1 LNYIDAVNNL
11 SPQPKL
17 KMKPL
22 PLLLINTISFIITL
36 FINYLGGSGD
46 YFGNSVG
53 DISDD
58 FTTLITPAAYAFSIW
73 GIIYLGLILFLVY
86 QWIGYFNKQ
95 NNTSLEPAG
104 IWFTVANLSNAL
116 WIYVWVNEQIFLS
129 IIVILVLLF
138 SLVQLVLRLRL
149 ETYDAPL
156 KTIFLVWWPICIY
169 TGWVILA
176 TVLTL
181 SVGIKSTGTL
191 DGIWSET
198 GWASLILIVATS
210 IYALLTYTRNMR
222 EAALV
227 GAWGITAI
235 AVKQWGIN
243 DQLSIVAIVLAGILV
258 IIAGIHGFINRET
271 SIPAKMGK

>member
-1 LNYIDAVNNL
+1 MNYIDAVNNL

>member
-1 LNYIDAVNNL
+1 MNYIDAVIKL
-11 SPQPKL
+11 SPQPIL

-73 GIIYLGLILFLVY
+73 GLIYLGLILFLVY

-95 NNTSLEPAG
+95 NNTSLEPSG

-138 SLVQLVLRLRL
+138 SLIQLVLRLRL

-156 KTIFLVWWPICIY
+156 KTLFLVWWPICIY

-181 SVGIKSTGTL
+181 SVGIKSTGLL

-198 GWASLILIVATS
+198 VWASLVLIVATS
-210 IYALLTYTRNMR
+210 IYAFLTYTRNMR

-258 IIAGIHGFINRET
+258 IIAGIHGFSNRET

>member
-1 LNYIDAVNNL
+1 
-11 SPQPKL
+11 
-17 KMKPL
+17 MKPL

-73 GIIYLGLILFLVY
+73 GLIYLGLILFLVY

-138 SLVQLVLRLRL
+138 SLIQLVLRLRL

-156 KTIFLVWWPICIY
+156 KTLFLVWWPICIY

-181 SVGIKSTGTL
+181 SVGIKSTGLL

-198 GWASLILIVATS
+198 VWASLVLIVATS
-210 IYALLTYTRNMR
+210 IYAFLTYTRNMR

-258 IIAGIHGFINRET
+258 IIAGIHGFSNRET

>member
-1 LNYIDAVNNL
+1 MLQLTLQQNLN
-11 SPQPKL
+11 S

-22 PLLLINTISFIITL
+22 PFLLINTISFIITL

-46 YFGNSVG
+46 YFGKSVG

-73 GIIYLGLILFLVY
+73 GLIYLSLISFLVY
-86 QWIGYFNKQ
+86 QWVCYFKKQ
-95 NNTSLEPAG
+95 NNTSLEPSG
-104 IWFTVANLSNAL
+104 LWFTVANLSNAL
-116 WIYVWVNEQIFLS
+116 WIYVWVNEQILLS
-129 IIVILVLLF
+129 VIVILVLLF
-138 SLVQLVLRLRL
+138 SLIQLVLRLRL
-149 ETYDAPL
+149 EIYDAPI

-181 SVGIKSTGTL
+181 SVGIKSTGIL
-191 DGIWSET
+191 DGLWSET
-198 GWASLILIVATS
+198 AWASLILIIATS
-210 IYALLTYTRNMR
+210 IYAFLTYNRNMR

-243 DQLSIVAIVLAGILV
+243 ETLSIIAIALAGILV
-258 IIAGIHGFINRET
+258 LIAGIHSYINRET

>member
-1 LNYIDAVNNL
+1 
-11 SPQPKL
+11 
-17 KMKPL
+17 MKPL

-73 GIIYLGLILFLVY
+73 GLIYLGLILFLVY

-95 NNTSLEPAG
+95 NNTSLEPSG

-138 SLVQLVLRLRL
+138 SLIQLVLRLRL

-156 KTIFLVWWPICIY
+156 KTLFLVWWPICIY

-181 SVGIKSTGTL
+181 SVGIKSTGLL

-198 GWASLILIVATS
+198 VWASLVLIVATS
-210 IYALLTYTRNMR
+210 IYAFLTYTRNMR

-258 IIAGIHGFINRET
+258 IIAGIHGFSNRET